1 MGNNAN
7 CRCIEKANED
17 SELITEKDYF
27 LFSKRSN
34 RNNKMKLSFFTKL
47 KEKMLKSNIIINSI
61 TKEYLYD
68 LIDQNPKARSIIDSY
83 TSQIKALYNSSNHE
97 NYLPPLQFINRN
109 DNSVEYY
116 EGEYN
121 NNGEF
126 NGIGI
131 HLFDKN
137 CIYIGQFNND
147 QYNGKGLLISNEG
160 NSLFGDFVKGECTGN
175 GHLIIDGQ
183 LDYEGKFENN
193 QKKGFGIEKYNDGSV
208 YEGNFVNGEKCG
220 QGKYTFPNG
229 EYYDGNFQNDLYEG
243 EGVYEWP
250 EEGRRYQGQFHL
262 GNIEGNGVSQYSDG
276 SVYKGHYV
284 GGVKQ
289 GEGTYTWNN
298 GQKFVGNWLNNE
310 LHGNGILTANGSKYE
325 IIYRFGKIISSRNI
339 Q

>member
-7 CRCIEKANED
+7 CRCVEKENED
-17 SELITEKDYF
+17 SELLTENDSF
-27 LFSKRSN
+27 LFSKRTK
-34 RNNKMKLSFFTKL
+34 RNNKIKLSLFSL
-47 KEKMLKSNIIINSI
+47 LRDKMLKSNIIINST
-61 TKEYLYD
+61 TKEYLHD
-68 LIDQNPKARSIIDSY
+68 LIEHNPKANSIIELY
-83 TSQIKALYNSSNHE
+83 TSQIKSLYNSSTHE
-97 NYLPPLQFINRN
+97 NYLPPLQFKNTI

-131 HLFDKN
+131 HLFDQN
-137 CIYIGQFNND
+137 CIYIGQFQND

-160 NSLFGDFVKGECTGN
+160 NSLYGDFVKGECNGN

-183 LDYEGKFENN
+183 LDYEGQFENN
-193 QKKGFGIEKYNDGSV
+193 QKNGFGIEKYNDGSV
-208 YEGNFVNGEKCG
+208 YEGNFLHGEKSG

-229 EYYDGNFQNDLYEG
+229 EYYEGNFKNDLYEG
-243 EGVYEWP
+243 IGVYEWP
-250 EEGRRYQGQFHL
+250 QEGRRYQGQFHL

-276 SVYKGHYV
+276 SSYSGHYV

-289 GEGTYTWNN
+289 GEGVYTWSN
-298 GQKFVGNWLNNE
+298 GQKFEGSWLNNE
-310 LHGNGILTANGSKYE
+310 IHGNGILTANGNKYE

>member
-1 MGNNAN
+1 MGNNTN
-7 CRCIEKANED
+7 CGCTENINED
-17 SELITEKDYF
+17 SELLTENDYF
-27 LFSKRSN
+27 IFSKRSK
-34 RNNKMKLSFFTKL
+34 RNNKINLSLFSLL
-47 KEKMLKSNIIINSI
+47 KDKMLQSNIGINSI
-61 TKEYLYD
+61 TKEYLHD
-68 LIDQNPKARSIIDSY
+68 LIDQNPKANSIIESY
-83 TSQIKALYNSSNHE
+83 SSQLRSLYNSSTHE
-97 NYLPPLQFINRN
+97 NYLPPLQFINQN
-109 DNSVEYY
+109 DNSIEYY

-121 NNGEF
+121 NKGEF

-137 CIYIGQFNND
+137 CIYIGQFQND

-160 NSLFGDFVKGECTGN
+160 NSLFGDFVQGECKGN
-175 GHLIIDGQ
+175 AHLIIDGQ
-183 LDYEGKFENN
+183 LDYEGQFENN
-193 QKKGFGIEKYNDGSV
+193 QKKGFGIEKYVDGSV

-220 QGKYTFPNG
+220 HGKYTFPNG
-229 EYYDGNFQNDLYEG
+229 EYYEGNFKDDLYEG

-262 GNIEGNGVSQYSDG
+262 GNIEGNGTSQYSDG

-298 GQKFVGNWLNNE
+298 GQTFVGNWLNNE
-310 LHGNGILTANGSKYE
+310 LHGNGILTADGNKYE